1 MLITYFV
8 YKTNL
13 DVIKD
18 YLNSLDIF
26 YKYIKVEELNKYY
39 NNKDLFI
46 LGQMWF
52 WDIEYRQNIMFLNV
66 EMLTESL
73 RCDHIIQMIKKNIP
87 IIDYSLTN
95 IEIMKLKIKE
105 FNLDYNESNLIHL
118 PYQYNYN
125 EDQIIKNKTNEYDYD
140 IGIINAFI
148 EVSDTNSSKLEYRRN
163 KIWELVKNEDWN
175 YINILGWGDERD
187 KIIKKC
193 KIILN
198 VHNFDVFKVFEH
210 IRCDR
215 LIFANKIIISDLSLN
230 SNNLDI
236 YPCIIWK
243 KFEDIIPTAKYI
255 LDNFNTFNN
264 KIELQKSYKDAII
277 NNRKMILNNF
287 IDKFN

>member
-1 MLITYFV
+1 MSIIYFV
-8 YKTNL
+8 YKKNL

-18 YLNSLDIF
+18 YLDSLGIF
-26 YKYIKVEELNKYY
+26 YEYIKVEEFNKYY

-52 WDIEYRQNIMFLNV
+52 WDIEYKQNIMFLNV
-66 EMLTESL
+66 EMLSEST
-73 RCDHIIQMIKKNIP
+73 RCNHIIQMIKKNIP

-105 FNLDYNESNLIHL
+105 FKLDYDENNLIHL

-125 EDQIIKNKTNEYDYD
+125 EDQIIKNEIGEYDYD

-148 EVSDTNSSKLEYRRN
+148 QVSDTNSSKLEYRRN
-163 KIWELVKNEDWN
+163 KIWELIKNEDWN
-175 YINILGWGDERD
+175 YINILGWGEERD

-215 LIFANKIIISDLSLN
+215 LIFANKIIISDISLN
-230 SNNLDI
+230 SSKLDI
-236 YPCIIWK
+236 YPCLIWK
-243 KFEDIIPTAKYI
+243 EFEDIIPTAKYI
-255 LDNFNTFNN
+255 LDNFNTFNK
-264 KIELQKSYKDAII
+264 KIELQKSYKDDII

>member
-1 MLITYFV
+1 MSIIYFV

-18 YLNSLDIF
+18 YLDSLGIF
-26 YKYIKVEELNKYY
+26 YKYIKVEEFNKYY

-52 WDIEYRQNIMFLNV
+52 WDIEYKQNIMFLNV
-66 EMLTESL
+66 EMLSEST
-73 RCDHIIQMIKKNIP
+73 RCNHIIQMIKKNIP

-105 FNLDYNESNLIHL
+105 FKLDYDENNLIHL

-125 EDQIIKNKTNEYDYD
+125 EDQIIKNEIGEYDYD

-148 EVSDTNSSKLEYRRN
+148 QVSDTNSSKLEYRRN
-163 KIWELVKNEDWN
+163 KIWELIKKEDWK
-175 YINILGWGDERD
+175 YINILGWGEERD

-215 LIFANKIIISDLSLN
+215 LIFANKIIISDISLN
-230 SNNLDI
+230 SSKLDI
-236 YPCIIWK
+236 YPCLIWK
-243 KFEDIIPTAKYI
+243 EFEDIIPTAKYI
-255 LDNFNTFNN
+255 LDNFNTINK
-264 KIELQKSYKDAII
+264 KIELQKSYKDNII